1 MLHKH
6 TDVIAQSMPGSPNA
20 RLFVIRAAVAV
31 TVAESRTTWSHAS
44 ACSSSVA
51 ALYRDNCVT
60 LWVMS
65 GAVGRNAWLNVT
77 ETYIFVRWPSRHAR
91 VSVYHH
97 RRRAVSYQIPVAK
110 VVVARSQSIV
120 TFHTVNAWKF
130 LIGVRKV
137 PYSQCSLV
145 QIKRGGKGVTI
156 LNGRGIHL
164 GVASNRFTRS
174 FIWQNNISSVRC
186 MDARLSHAPDFTESL
201 RKHRLGLVPSKCFRS
216 LFLALTTGRQF
227 FARFSKQ
234 FTISPS

>member
-6 TDVIAQSMPGSPNA
+6 THVIAQSMPGSPNA

-31 TVAESRTTWSHAS
+31 TVAESRTTWSYAS

-110 VVVARSQSIV
+110 IVVARSQSIV
-120 TFHTVNAWKF
+120 TFHAVNAWKF

-156 LNGRGIHL
+156 LNGRRIHL
-164 GVASNRFTRS
+164 GIASNRFTRS
-174 FIWQNNISSVRC
+174 FIWQKKNISSVRC
-186 MDARLSHAPDFTESL
+186 MNARLSHAPDLTESL
-201 RKHRLGLVPSKCFRS
+201 RKHRLGHVPSMCCRL
-216 LFLALTTGRQF
+216 LFLALTTDRRF
-227 FARFSKQ
+227 FAWFSTH
-234 FTISPS
+234 FPFP